1 MKYAIVVLSDPKNGT
16 EESAGRAFNA
26 LSAAYDFKH
35 QGDDVTVL
43 FQGTGTRWIG
53 ELTKKEHP
61 FHPLFES
68 VKDKVAGVSCACADV
83 FGAATDVKEAGYSV
97 VKDNPVPGTTGLP
110 SLRRL
115 TEQGYTV
122 LSF

>member
-43 FQGTGTRWIG
+43 FQGTGTPWIG
-53 ELTKKEHP
+53 ELTKKAPP

-68 VKDKVAGVSCACADV
+68 VKDKVAGVSCASADA
-83 FGAATDVKEAGYSV
+83 FGAADDVKEAGYSV
-97 VKDNPVPGTTGLP
+97 VNDNPAPSTTVLP
-110 SLRRL
+110 S
-115 TEQGYTV
+115 
-122 LSF
+122 